1 MGGGPRLV
9 ESRGPSLPS
18 PEARDEGQ
26 PGRVP
31 TKGFPI
37 GTRSDGVPKPASWGA
52 PGLPVRAR
60 PHSRPGA
67 EAPLPRG
74 SGEIRLELGIG
85 SVPEAVRGR
94 EAVVL
99 GRRPSSDLESS
110 EAAGPQAG
118 LVEGELEV
126 YRRPSA
132 TWTEPSVTSSP
143 PRGASG
149 KAPVWASPSARRRA
163 GAGIPSASA
172 PG

>member
-60 PHSRPGA
+60 SHSRPGA

-85 SVPEAVRGR
+85 SVPEVVRGR
-94 EAVVL
+94 KAVVL

-110 EAAGPQAG
+110 EAAGVASYPRCKRATG
-118 LVEGELEV
+118 VGSLEEHELTKGGPRPCPTE
-126 YRRPSA
+126 YRLRRLSAARSTSCSRPTPTA
-132 TWTEPSVTSSP
+132 TCW
-143 PRGASG
+143 G
-149 KAPVWASPSARRRA
+149 
-163 GAGIPSASA
+163 
-172 PG
+172 

>member
-1 MGGGPRLV
+1 MGGGPRLI

-31 TKGFPI
+31 TKQ
-37 GTRSDGVPKPASWGA
+37 ASWGA
-52 PGLPVRAR
+52 PGLPIRAR
-60 PHSRPGA
+60 SHSRPGA
-67 EAPLPRG
+67 EAPLACG
-74 SGEIRLELGIG
+74 SGEIRLELGMG

-94 EAVVL
+94 KAVVL

-126 YRRPSA
+126 CLPGSL
-132 TWTEPSVTSSP
+132 PQPGSSP
-143 PRGASG
+143 P
-149 KAPVWASPSARRRA
+149 
-163 GAGIPSASA
+163 
-172 PG
+172 